1 MDYKCCRNAKSNQR
15 LENTKKRIQKSKHN
29 RVKCRRM
36 MRRFVV
42 LGMKEG
48 MVEKVEKEE
57 KIEIRQANKGR
68 LISSLDLK

>member
-15 LENTKKRIQKSKHN
+15 LENTKNRIQKSKHN

-48 MVEKVEKEE
+48 MVEKVEK
-57 KIEIRQANKGR
+57 IEIRQANKGC
-68 LISSLDLK
+68 LMSSLDLK